1 MELTDLL
8 DDLSTTVD
16 DVLKTVPD
24 VLTDA
29 DPALDDIP
37 GQGSGK
43 WLKIPN
49 VVAVVFD
56 LKGSTHLGTGRH
68 DTSTARIYKS
78 AVESAV
84 AVLNEFEAQFID
96 IQGDGGFGVFWGD
109 LAFERALCASV
120 TIRTFSDTLVEKFE
134 TKWADGKFPETGFK
148 VGIAS
153 GRVLVKQLGTPRNVD
168 EQEAVWAG
176 KPVNYAAKAAQ
187 EAGAHQIVVTG
198 SVWDHFEKNDYA
210 AFSCDC
216 DGGASA
222 TLWSDFTIERLQDE
236 KEKYGRLLEAGW
248 CENCGAE
255 YCEAIRTGLRQRDD
269 IEDRARRDLTK
280 MQMVSAL
287 AAKAQEDRRRRTS
300 LLGLRQG

>member
-1 MELTDLL
+1 VELNELL
-8 DDLSTTVD
+8 GDLSSEVD
-16 DVLKTVPD
+16 DVLKTVPAVPELD
-24 VLTDA
+24 
-29 DPALDDIP
+29 DPTLDDIP

-56 LKGSTHLGTGRH
+56 LKGSTHLGTGRR

-109 LAFERALCASV
+109 LAFERALCAAV
-120 TIRTFSDTLVEKFE
+120 TIRTFSGTLVEKFE
-134 TKWADGKFPETGFK
+134 AKWDDGKFPKTGFK

-187 EAGAHQIVVTG
+187 EADAHQVVVAG
-198 SVWDHFEKNDYA
+198 SVWDHFEKNDYV

-216 DGGASA
+216 HGGASA
-222 TLWSDFTIERLQDE
+222 TLWDDFTIERLQDE
-236 KEKYGRLLEAGW
+236 KEKYGRLLKAGW
-248 CENCGAE
+248 CENCGTE
-255 YCEAIRTGLRQRDD
+255 YCQAIRTGLRKRDD
-269 IEDRARRDLTK
+269 IEDRARLDLTK
-280 MQMVSAL
+280 TQMASAL
-287 AAKAQEDRRRRTS
+287 AAKAQQDRRRRTA
-300 LLGLRQG
+300 LLQLRRG

>member
-8 DDLSTTVD
+8 GDLSTKVD
-16 DVLKTVPD
+16 DVLTTVPEVPTVD
-24 VLTDA
+24 
-29 DPALDDIP
+29 DPSLSDIP
-37 GQGSGK
+37 GQGSTK

-68 DTSTARIYKS
+68 DTSTARLYKS

-84 AVLNEFEAQFID
+84 AILNEFEAQFVD

-109 LAFERALCASV
+109 LDFERALCAGV
-120 TIRTFSDTLVEKFE
+120 TIRTFSETLVSKFNN
-134 TKWADGKFPETGFK
+134 KWSDGNFPETGFK

-187 EAGAHQIVVTG
+187 EADAHELIVTG
-198 SVWDHFEKNDYA
+198 SVWDHFQENDYV

-216 DGGASA
+216 RGGASA
-222 TLWSDFTIERLQDE
+222 TLWGDFTIERLRDE
-236 KEKYGRLLEAGW
+236 KEKYGRRLKAGW
-248 CENCGAE
+248 CTACGPE
-255 YCEAIRTGLRQRDD
+255 FCSAIRAGVRGRD
-269 IEDRARRDLTK
+269 IPTQARHHLAKT
-280 MQMVSAL
+280 QMSTAL
-287 AAKAQEDRRRRTS
+287 AEKAQEDRRRRSS
-300 LLGLRQG
+300 LRSLRGK